1 MYASVRRYEID
12 PASLDELK
20 GLVEEGFVPIVSGVP
35 GFVAYYVVSEGDGTV
50 FSINIFEDKA
60 GADEST
66 RRAADWVGENL
77 ASLLPNAPEVAAGE
91 IIVQVQKVRSRI
103 ARLPR
108 RN

>member
-20 GLVEEGFVPIVSGVP
+20 GRVEEGFVPIVSGVP
-35 GFVAYYVVSEGDGTV
+35 GFVAYYVVSAGDGEV
-50 FSINIFEDKA
+50 ISINLFEDKA

-91 IIVQVQKVRSRI
+91 VIVQAQR
-103 ARLPR
+103 
-108 RN
+108 

>member
-20 GLVEEGFVPIVSGVP
+20 GLVEEGFVPIVSSVP
-35 GFVAYYVVSEGDGTV
+35 GFVAYYVMSGGDGTV

-60 GADEST
+60 GADESA

-77 ASLLPNAPEVAAGE
+77 ATLLPDAPEVTAGE
-91 IIVQVQKVRSRI
+91 VIVQVQR
-103 ARLPR
+103 
-108 RN
+108 

>member
-1 MYASVRRYEID
+1 MYASVRRYGID

-20 GLVEEGFVPIVSGVP
+20 GRVEEGFVPIVSGVP
-35 GFVAYYVVSEGDGTV
+35 GFVAYYVVSSGDGEV
-50 FSINIFEDKA
+50 VSINIFENKA

-91 IIVQVQKVRSRI
+91 VIVHKTS
-103 ARLPR
+103 
-108 RN
+108 

>member
-1 MYASVRRYEID
+1 MYASVRCYKMD

-20 GLVEEGFVPIVSGVP
+20 GRVEEGFVPIVRGVP
-35 GFVAYYVVSEGDGTV
+35 GFVAYYVVSSGDGEV
-50 FSINIFEDKA
+50 ISINIFEDEA

-91 IIVQVQKVRSRI
+91 VIVQVQKVR
-103 ARLPR
+103 
-108 RN
+108 